1 MAEITKKFPNSMIT
15 GDDLTVTNN
24 KILTKAVDV
33 KSCNAAILK
42 VNQAGSLYDALEF
55 AKVANQNN
63 IKLITSHRSGES
75 SDSHISHIGIG
86 TGSKLLKVGIVG
98 GERVEKVNELIR
110 ISEHDLIHGMIDFL
124 KIAMSQQTETTD
136 LKKKVLATGIRVGT
150 DMKTKSMR
158 PFITSASPEGLYMI
172 DIDITLAKIKSAAK
186 WASGFDMKKVIVC
199 SGKEYATT
207 PIEKFVEL
215 TGASQMLRRFMP
227 GTLTN
232 PSLPYFIEPQLI
244 IISDPEVDGQAIIE
258 ATNAGIPVIG
268 ISNTN
273 NVTSNLDLIIPAN
286 NRGRKALATI
296 YWLLAREILI
306 QKGELKED
314 QDMKYEIDD
323 FETKIEEEL

>member
-1 MAEITKKFPNSMIT
+1 MTSIAKAP
-15 GDDLTVTNN
+15 G
-24 KILTKAVDV
+24 KIILFGEHFVVYD
-33 KSCNAAILK
+33 NRAILGAIDK
-42 VNQAGSLYDALEF
+42 F
-55 AKVANQNN
+55 A
-63 IKLITSHRSGES
+63 TR
-75 SDSHISHIGIG
+75 
-86 TGSKLLKVGIVG
+86 
-98 GERVEKVNELIR
+98 
-110 ISEHDLIHGMIDFL
+110 
-124 KIAMSQQTETTD
+124 
-136 LKKKVLATGIRVGT
+136 
-150 DMKTKSMR
+150 
-158 PFITSASPEGLYMI
+158 
-172 DIDITLAKIKSAAK
+172 
-186 WASGFDMKKVIVC
+186 FDMKKVIVC

-215 TGASQMLRRFMP
+215 TGATQMLRRFMP

-244 IISDPEVDGQAIIE
+244 IVSDPEVDGQAIIE

-273 NVTSNLDLIIPAN
+273 NITSNLDLIIPGN